1 MANFEPKGKAQK
13 SFYLLKN
20 LGNQIDFITT
30 KVLKIISENIQEIIN
45 NNQGKI
51 FDKDCDLNGSVSP
64 SSSKQRSNV
73 KDMPDRIEF
82 KLFKCFKFY
91 IDFTVEISKQDQQYD
106 AKGSIIYGTNRSLC
120 FTECPYPK
128 TTIVEADK
136 KCDACDRIVR
146 CDKLE
151 DKPLLKFSVDRDGMI
166 QSPDKFEDKL
176 WMIYVENA
184 DVEEKKDKNIESLLD
199 LHYQAVEHIL
209 EEAFYWAN
217 ENLLP

>member
-30 KVLKIISENIQEIIN
+30 KVLKIISENIQKIID

-73 KDMPDRIEF
+73 KDIPDRIEF
-82 KLFKCFKFY
+82 KLSNGFKIY
-91 IDFTVEISKQDQQYD
+91 IDFTVEISKQDQKY
-106 AKGSIIYGTNRSLC
+106 AVKGSMIYGTNRSLC
-120 FTECPYPK
+120 FTKCLYPEK
-128 TTIVEADK
+128 DK
-136 KCDACDRIVR
+136 KCYVCDRICR
-146 CDKLE
+146 CDQLE

-166 QSPDKFEDKL
+166 QSPDKFEGKL
-176 WMIYVENA
+176 WKIDVDDKI
-184 DVEEKKDKNIESLLD
+184 DVEDKKDKNIESLLD
-199 LHYQAVEHIL
+199 LHYQAIDHIL